1 MTAVS
6 TAEPTATGPTVAVAI
21 CTFRRDQQLTD
32 LLRRISS
39 LAATEV
45 PGRTVNIVVVDDSP
59 EGDAATVIEQL
70 RPHLGLEV
78 TYHNTASADIAV
90 ARNCA
95 LELALERGEF
105 IACLDDDC
113 VPAGGWLR
121 ELLLVATECNADIVV
136 GHRSFFANEGAPGW
150 LSSQPFLDENLLYP
164 DRSVPTLGNTANVL
178 LRSTWLRAS
187 GIRFRADLG
196 KVGGEDMVFFADA
209 RAFGAEIRFAANS
222 VSNEPCDGHRTSY
235 KYQLWR
241 QIWLGNNEAAINRA
255 TGEVSTGRLLLRG
268 SKRTAMGLVHPVR
281 RMVHQSTPQWRWAVA
296 LSGSGL
302 GLVLGVLGVRL
313 RHRS

>member
-1 MTAVS
+1 MTTS
-6 TAEPTATGPTVAVAI
+6 SSGATPAIGATVAVAI
-21 CTFRRDQQLTD
+21 CTFRRDQQLTE
-32 LLRRISS
+32 LLRRIAT
-39 LAATEV
+39 LASTEV
-45 PGRTVNIVVVDDSP
+45 PDGTVRIVVVDDSP
-59 EGDAATVIEQL
+59 EGGAAAVVEQL
-70 RPHLGLEV
+70 RPDLGLEIA
-78 TYHNTASADIAV
+78 YHNTAAADIAV

-95 LELALERGEF
+95 LELALERSEF

-113 VPAGGWLR
+113 VPEEGWLR

-136 GHRSFFANEGAPGW
+136 GHRSFFATDGAPGW
-150 LSSQPFLDENLLYP
+150 LSSEPFLEENLLYA

-178 LRSTWLRAS
+178 LRSSWLRAS
-187 GIRFRADLG
+187 GVRFRADLG

-209 RAFGAEIRFAANS
+209 STAGAEVRFAANS

-241 QIWLGNNEAAINRA
+241 QIWLGNNEAAINKA
-255 TGEVSTGRLLLRG
+255 TGGVGPGRLLLRG
-268 SKRTAMGLVHPVR
+268 AKRTALGLLHPVQR
-281 RMVHQSTPQWRWAVA
+281 TLHRSTPQWRWAVA
-296 LSGSGL
+296 LSGRGL